1 MTTEPVLKMGWA
13 ETDITPS
20 KPVAIAGNFGLRVSE
35 GVADPLNVTVWAV
48 ESGGDQAIF
57 VSCDLVVISDELRGR
72 VRSKLTDEA
81 TGIDPTK
88 LILHATHTHT
98 APEIRIYPELYSE
111 SGAQYIGV
119 NRDQL
124 NVDLMTVGEYLD
136 FAAERIASAVNQ
148 AWNVRAPGGIGFGMG
163 FVVAGRNRIW
173 VDAEGKSAM
182 QGSLNDATKDG
193 FRHIEGYEDHE
204 LNVITVYD
212 ANSRLTGLVVNFACT
227 AQVPGDKSPHLIS
240 ADVWCEAREE
250 LKKRFG
256 GDLHILPQ
264 VSAAG
269 EQTGHTPYNKIAEKR
284 MLQLMGKTKRQD
296 VANRLADE
304 IERLLPI
311 IGKEIHQSVDLR
323 HHVETVPITAYR
335 ITEDDVR
342 FAQEQAE
349 QFQNKHRQEKEKLE
363 QNPQLQQ
370 TPRWHE
376 AMSTAYHRMHFQLRV
391 VNRFA
396 SQSDN
401 PTLLA
406 EVHVLRM
413 GEMLIA
419 TFPFEYYLD
428 YGVQIKVR
436 SPATQTFLVELAGGG
451 TYVPSPRALLGSGYG
466 ATPASNRVGAEG
478 GQQLAEYIVQTM
490 RKVWQ

>member
-1 MTTEPVLKMGWA
+1 MTKSVLKMGWA
-13 ETDITPS
+13 ETDITPA

-48 ESGGDQAIF
+48 ESGEEQAIF
-57 VSCDLVVISDELRGR
+57 VSCDLVVVSDELRDR
-72 VRSKLTDEA
+72 VRSQLSGQA
-81 TGIDPTK
+81 AGIDPMK
-88 LILHATHTHT
+88 LVIHATHTHT
-98 APEIRIYPELYSE
+98 APEIRVFPELYSE
-111 SGAQYIGV
+111 GGAQYIGV
-119 NRDQL
+119 RLDEL
-124 NVDLMTVGEYLD
+124 SVELMSVEEYLD
-136 FAAERIASAVNQ
+136 FAAKRIASAVIR
-148 AWNVRAPGGIGFGMG
+148 AWDVRAPGGIGFGMG
-163 FVVAGRNRIW
+163 FVVIGRNRIW

-182 QGSLNDATKDG
+182 QFSLNETTKDS

-204 LNVITVYD
+204 LNVIATYD
-212 ANSRLTGLVVNFACT
+212 ADSRLTGLVVNLACT
-227 AQVPGDKSPHLIS
+227 AQVPGDKPHHLIS

-256 GDLHILPQ
+256 GNLRILPQ

-284 MLQLMGKTKRQD
+284 MLQLTGKTKRQD

-311 IGKEIHQSVDLR
+311 IGKEIHPSVDLR
-323 HHVETVPITAYR
+323 HHVEAVPLTAYR
-335 ITEDDVR
+335 ITEDDLR
-342 FAQEQAE
+342 FAQEQSE
-349 QFQNKHRQEKEKLE
+349 EFRNKHKQEKEKLE
-363 QNPQLQQ
+363 QNPQLRQAS
-370 TPRWHE
+370 RWHE
-376 AMSTAYHRMHFQLRV
+376 AMSTAYHRMHFHLRV

-396 SQSDN
+396 SQSDH
-401 PTLLA
+401 PTSVE
-406 EVHVLRM
+406 EVHVLQL

-419 TFPFEYYLD
+419 TLPFEYYLD

-478 GQQLAEYIVQTM
+478 GQELAEYIVRTM
-490 RKVWQ
+490 RKVWN